1 MARVSIGHQELI
13 RVPYDEHGARVLSQ
27 WRDVMDTA
35 RPRAIDG
42 LQGLSPDD
50 TSHFRSVGLNEN
62 GVSLSVPLTF
72 EWIAAS
78 F

>member
-27 WRDVMDTA
+27 WRDVMDAA

-42 LQGLSPDD
+42 L
-50 TSHFRSVGLNEN
+50 
-62 GVSLSVPLTF
+62 
-72 EWIAAS
+72 
-78 F
+78 